1 MRPNP
6 GPSKSSRFSAAA
18 MALEDLLRYTEDDTK
33 EATFE
38 VRILLSRET
47 CHSCVKQ
54 LPNGF

>member
-1 MRPNP
+1 
-6 GPSKSSRFSAAA
+6 

-47 CHSCVKQ
+47 CHSCV
-54 LPNGF
+54 